1 MPKIIDLTNQRFGR
15 LIALERVANNKN
27 RVMWKCQCDCG
38 NIINVRGDYL
48 RTGHTQSCGC
58 KKLEITANTGKNTI
72 KNYVGKRF
80 GYLTVIEDSGK
91 RETNGSVSWKCQC
104 DCGNI
109 IYVATSNL
117 PRYISCGCIKSKGEK
132 KIISL
137 LIKMQIPFITQKQF
151 ETCLSPETG
160 RPLRFDFY
168 LPEQHILIEY
178 DGEQHFHEIR
188 NNRYGYEGI
197 VARDNY
203 KNQWC
208 KENNIPLIRIPY
220 TEYNNIDDNYMRA
233 IIERNG
239 WTEVK

>member
-1 MPKIIDLTNQRFGR
+1 
-15 LIALERVANNKN
+15 
-27 RVMWKCQCDCG
+27 MWKCQCDCG
-38 NIINVRGDYL
+38 NIINIRGDYL

-58 KKLEITANTGKNTI
+58 KKLEITANTGKNKI

-80 GYLTVIEDSGK
+80 GHLTVIEDSGK

-109 IYVATSNL
+109 VYVATSNL
-117 PRYISCGCIKSKGEK
+117 PRYISCGCIKSKGEE

-137 LIKMQIPFITQKQF
+137 LIEMQIPFITQKQF

-178 DGEQHFHEIR
+178 DGIQHYQYQTTGWNVKE
-188 NNRYGYEGI
+188 RY
-197 VARDNY
+197 DNTIKLDKY

-208 KENNIPLIRIPY
+208 EENNIPLIRIPY
-220 TEYNNIDDNYMRA
+220 TEYNNIDGNYLKM
-233 IIERNG
+233 IIEEN
-239 WTEVK
+239 K